1 MAGWM
6 DRRRVAQRVGGAAS
20 VQRFVIAAAASLVW
34 ASPVLAQETRA
45 DTLKQAR
52 EEKAKTVEPYQPS
65 LLERTLK
72 RIERSGV
79 PLITR
84 DGIYLKFGSLTTG
97 SGFAYGAG
105 YRSRRLFDGLGQ
117 IDAWAG
123 ASMTRYW
130 AAEARLR
137 FPDLA
142 DGHLDLQA
150 YGRRHDYPQE
160 YFFGLGPLSLR
171 RNQTDY
177 AIQQTT
183 VGFRAALKPAP
194 IVAVGGGFEH
204 TDTGVADGTDASVPS
219 VGDVFD
225 EASAPGLVRQPDYLR
240 GLVYVEVDW
249 RRPLN
254 ARKGGW
260 YRAEVSRFDD
270 RRGFGYSFD
279 RLDIDLRQYV
289 SFLSERRVLA
299 ARVAMSTSSVEADQ
313 QVPFYMMP
321 TLGGND
327 SLRGFRDY
335 RFRGPHALLM
345 QGEYRFEVW
354 SGLDAALFYDAGK
367 VAMRRSQLD
376 FNHLESDYGF
386 GFRFNTDRGVVFR
399 VDAAFGSRDGKHLW
413 MVFGGRF

>member
-1 MAGWM
+1 MAGT
-6 DRRRVAQRVGGAAS
+6 DRRRVVHALGGVAS
-20 VQRFVIAAAASLVW
+20 VQRLVLAAVLSIAWVGPLH
-34 ASPVLAQETRA
+34 AQETRA
-45 DTLKQAR
+45 DSLKQAR
-52 EEKAKTVEPYQPS
+52 EEKAKTTEPYEPN

-84 DGIYLKFGSLTTG
+84 DGVYLKLGSLTTG

-105 YRSRRLFDGLGQ
+105 YRSRRLFDGVGH

-130 AAEARLR
+130 AAEANLR
-137 FPDLA
+137 FPELA

-150 YGRRHDYPQE
+150 YGSRHDYPQE
-160 YFFGLGPLSLR
+160 DYFGLGPLSLR
-171 RNQTDY
+171 RNHTDY

-183 VGFRAALKPAP
+183 VGFRAAVKPAR
-194 IVAVGGGFEH
+194 IVAIGGGFEH
-204 TDTGVADGTDASVPS
+204 IDTGVAEGTDSTVPS
-219 VGDVFD
+219 IDDVFD
-225 EASAPGLVRQPDYLR
+225 EASAPGLTRQPDYLR
-240 GLVYVEVDW
+240 GLVYVEIDW

-260 YRAEVSRFDD
+260 YRAEIGRYDD
-270 RRGFGYSFD
+270 RSGFGYSFNRFD
-279 RLDIDLRQYV
+279 LDLRQYV

-299 ARVAMSTSSVEADQ
+299 ARVAMSTSSVDPNQ
-313 QVPFYMMP
+313 DVPFYMMP

-327 SLRGFRDY
+327 SLRGYRDY

-367 VAMRRSQLD
+367 VAMRRSELD
-376 FNHLESDYGF
+376 FNNLESDYGF
-386 GFRFNTDRGVVFR
+386 GFRFNTDRGVVLR

-413 MVFGGRF
+413 VVFGGRF